1 MRGTPED
8 CTVIFPYDV
17 HVLSP
22 QPVAYD
28 EVMTAEPE
36 GRAGAAVVVGT
47 VLLVV
52 ALAAALSVDVVKD
65 GYGVKSDEATYVS
78 MALSAAYDHDLT
90 YERRDLERFFGLYR
104 DGPNG
109 IFLKRGK
116 QLRIDVGASPPF
128 VHLRK
133 KPDLRSDRFYFAKSL
148 IYPVV
153 AAPFV
158 RLFGLNGFLVLHV
171 LLMFAV
177 CVCGYLFLAAR
188 SHPGPA
194 LAFTVAFV
202 AATCVPVY
210 LVMVTPE
217 VLNFALVFV
226 AYFLW
231 LYKEVAPSSRYRS
244 LLGFG
249 SDVCAAILLGVA
261 TYSKVSHAL
270 LVGPIV
276 LWWWWRRRYFRGL
289 IVGVACVAATAAL
302 FGVTALNSGEFNFQG
317 GDRKTFY
324 GAYPF
329 DGAAK
334 NAWDEAKEMTTNDS
348 DADNVFT
355 DFGNRF
361 AHNVEYFI
369 VGRHFGFALYF
380 FPGVVAFALWLGSRE
395 RRQPWRVFIAL
406 TFVGT
411 ATALLV
417 FAPYS
422 WSGGGGPYGNRYFM
436 SVYPVVFFLLPP
448 LRTATPA
455 LVAWIGGALFTAKAL
470 VDPFYAAKNPQLVAA
485 RGFVRSFPV
494 EVTMANDLPIALD
507 PARAHLWFSD
517 VLLSFLDK
525 HAYIPE
531 TINASGEKGIWVAG
545 DGRADILMRSEW
557 PIDHLTMTAESPVRT
572 VFTVSAGSRASTV
585 EILPGRPVTFD
596 LAVSGVYG
604 LNSHAYL
611 LSARSSEGFVPHLR
625 DPLSTDF
632 RNLGVLMRFRAVPV
646 REGG

>member
-1 MRGTPED
+1 MKCTPGD

-28 EVMTAEPE
+28 AVMTTEPA
-36 GRAGAAVVVGT
+36 GRPGVAAFIGT

-116 QLRIDVGASPPF
+116 QLRVRVRGSSPF
-128 VHLRK
+128 VHLLK
-133 KPDLRSDRFYFAKSL
+133 SPDSRNDRLYFAKSL
-148 IYPVV
+148 IYPWV

-158 RLFGLNGFLVLHV
+158 RLLGLNGFLVLHV
-171 LLMFAV
+171 LLMFGV

-188 SHPGPA
+188 ARPGPA
-194 LAFTVAFV
+194 LAFTLAFV

-217 VLNFALVFV
+217 VLNFSLVFF

-231 LYKEVAPSSRYRS
+231 LYKEVAPSSTSRF
-244 LLGFG
+244 LLGAG
-249 SDVCAAILLGVA
+249 SDVCAAILLGIA
-261 TYSKVSHAL
+261 TYSKPSHAL
-270 LVGPIV
+270 LVVPIV
-276 LWWWWRRRYFRGL
+276 LWWWWRRRYLRGV
-289 IVGVACVAATAAL
+289 IVGAVCAAATAAL
-302 FGVTALNSGEFNFQG
+302 FAITAIHSGEFNFQG

-329 DGAAK
+329 DGSAR
-334 NAWDEAKEMTTNDS
+334 NAWDEAKEMSTNDS
-348 DADNVFT
+348 DSENVFT

-361 AHNVEYFI
+361 MHNVEYFLI
-369 VGRHFGFALYF
+369 GRHFGFLLYF
-380 FPGVVAFALWLGSRE
+380 FPGVVAIALWLASRE
-395 RRQPWRVFIAL
+395 RWQPWRVLIAL

-411 ATALLV
+411 VIALLV

-436 SVYPVVFFLLPP
+436 SVYPIVFFLVPP

-455 LVAWIGGALFTAKAL
+455 LVAWIGGALFTAKML
-470 VDPFYAAKNPQLVAA
+470 VDPFYAAKNPQLLAA

-494 EVTMANDLPIALD
+494 EVTMANDLPIALEA
-507 PARAHLWFSD
+507 ARAHLWFSD
-517 VLLSFLDK
+517 VLLYFLDK

-531 TINASGEKGIWVAG
+531 TISASGEKGIWVAG
-545 DGRADILMRSEW
+545 DGRADIVMRCDW
-557 PIDHLTMTAESPVRT
+557 PIDHLTVTVESPIRT
-572 VFTVSAGSRASTV
+572 VFTASAGGRESTIPLV
-585 EILPGRPVTFD
+585 PGTPITFD
-596 LAVSGVYG
+596 LPASGVRDQFGY
-604 LNSHAYL
+604 AYL
-611 LSARSSEGFVPHLR
+611 LRARSSEGFVPHLR
-625 DPLSTDF
+625 DPSSADF
-632 RNLGVLMRFRAVPV
+632 RNLGALMRFRAVPAGAH
-646 REGG
+646 R